1 MRKERNNNYWLNVAK
16 IVQNHYKKKNE
27 YIEGNQ
33 NGIWEPGSRGK
44 GTIKSG
50 LLGNHVLRTSGC
62 VLKLL

>member
-1 MRKERNNNYWLNVAK
+1 MRKERNNNYWLNVGK
-16 IVQNHYKKKNE
+16 IVQNLIKKKGN
-27 YIEGNQ
+27 IEGNQ